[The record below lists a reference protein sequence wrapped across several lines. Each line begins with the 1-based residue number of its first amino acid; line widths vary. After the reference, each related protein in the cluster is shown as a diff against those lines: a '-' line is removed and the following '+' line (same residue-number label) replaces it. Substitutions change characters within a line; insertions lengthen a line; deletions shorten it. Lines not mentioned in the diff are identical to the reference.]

1 MDKKKLNL
9 VRKKIDKLDFKLLD
23 LIKQRT
29 KLVKKVIK
37 IKKYKKQIV
46 DRKRINK
53 VLRNIK
59 KNSIKRKID
68 PTITKKIWITMIKS
82 YIEYERKNFDKR

>member
-1 MDKKKLNL
+1 MDKRKLNL

-37 IKKYKKQIV
+37 IKTYKKQIV
-46 DRKRINK
+46 DSKRINK

-59 KNSIKRKID
+59 KIL
-68 PTITKKIWITMIKS
+68 
-82 YIEYERKNFDKR
+82 